1 MGSSIIAGLVK
12 PLMAGPEHLLGSKV
26 VCFPCRL
33 IPLPGMK
40 SLCGGVGGAAQHNIM
55 RLYALVGLRSL
66 TRFGRMSPFLRE
78 ICSVR
83 FGAVATFHSIRGS
96 SGAGTGLGSRS
107 EWLGSS
113 A

>member
-1 MGSSIIAGLVK
+1 
-12 PLMAGPEHLLGSKV
+12 
-26 VCFPCRL
+26 
-33 IPLPGMK
+33 
-40 SLCGGVGGAAQHNIM
+40 M
-55 RLYALVGLRSL
+55 RVYALVGLRSL

-78 ICSVR
+78 MCSVG
-83 FGAVATFHSIRGS
+83 FGAVATFHSVRGS